1 MAKEKLVTIKQAIL
15 TNNCPECYNQDLK
28 LSFFQRHRYGKL
40 YHRTTSDVTHQL
52 VCNTCGSTIYPV
64 KWTDDIERSF
74 GYYQKMVVPE
84 KGSLR
89 FTALF
94 WILML
99 LLIAVVGAGVYF
111 FIEGENIQKLF

>member
-89 FTALF
+89 FTTLF

-99 LLIAVVGAGVYF
+99 LLIAVVGAGIYIG
-111 FIEGENIQKLF
+111 IEGGIKF